1 MSNEV
6 FPSLPGLSW
15 GAKRTIIFGTDVH
28 RAKSG
33 AEVRWKNFSAPF
45 WRFEMDFEYLSGRQF
60 AGVSHVEQIE
70 GLFLRHYAQYD
81 TFLFEY
87 ARDKSVVGQV
97 FGVGDGVTKTFQ
109 LVRTYG
115 GFTEP
120 VCHLNGAPVIKV
132 GAAVSTAYT
141 VAKGL
146 VTFATAPAK
155 GVQLS
160 WSGAYFYRAR
170 FADDEREME
179 DVLHQIH
186 ATQSVVLRADL
197 GDRL

>member
-15 GAKRTIIFGTDVH
+15 GAKRIPVFKTLVH
-28 RAKSG
+28 GAASG
-33 AEVRWKNFSAPF
+33 AEVRWKQRNAPL
-45 WRFEMDFEYLSGRQF
+45 WRFEMDFEYLSARKGS
-60 AGVSHVEQIE
+60 GVSHVEQIE
-70 GLFLRHYAQYD
+70 GLFLRHAAQFD

-87 ARDKSVVGQV
+87 ARDKSVTGQV

-109 LVRTYG
+109 LVRSYG

-120 VCHLNGAPVIKV
+120 VCHLNGVPVIKV

-141 VAKGL
+141 LAKGL
-146 VTFATAPAK
+146 VTFATAPSA

-170 FADDEREME
+170 FADDEREIE
-179 DVLHQIH
+179 DVLEQIH
-186 ATQSVVLRADL
+186 AAQSVVLIADL